1 MWRARIMAVAGMSGA
16 EPHRRYGMALGW
28 VLALATIVLFARLGW
43 WQLDR
48 MHEKQAKLQAAA
60 QALDSRT
67 AQPLLLASDP
77 ARAQA
82 YDWSNGSGAMANA
95 TVWLDNQMHDGK
107 PGLRMYCVLLPDDG
121 VQALLLD
128 AGWWPLDG
136 KRDLPVFGCPVGN
149 AQQARGLLAPPPS
162 SGLLRGDAM
171 AASGPHRW
179 LATRIDPVVI
189 ARTLKLSAGIAPRVM
204 RLDPARNKG
213 DAGVMLVPGVRDLV
227 ILPNT
232 LTPARHLGY
241 AVQWF
246 ALALTVLVVAVVLT
260 LKARKSG

>member
-1 MWRARIMAVAGMSGA
+1 MSQA
-16 EPHRRYGMALGW
+16 TRRRHGMAIGW
-28 VLALATIVLFARLGW
+28 ILAIATIIGFARLGY

-48 MHEKQAKLQAAA
+48 MHEKQAMLDAAA
-60 QALDSRT
+60 EALQPKA

-77 ARAQA
+77 GRGQG
-82 YDWSNGSGAMANA
+82 YDWATGSGVMANA
-95 TVWLDNQMHDGK
+95 TVWLDNQVHDGT

-128 AGWWPLDG
+128 AGWWSLDG
-136 KRDLPVFGCPVGN
+136 KRDLPKFGCPVGV
-149 AQQARGLLAPPPS
+149 QQVRGLLAPPPS
-162 SGLLRGDAM
+162 SGLLHGDAM
-171 AASGPHRW
+171 VPSGPHRW
-179 LATRIDPVVI
+179 LATRIDPLAI
-189 ARTLKLSAGIAPRVM
+189 ARELKLSAGIAPRAL

-213 DAGVMLVPGVRDLV
+213 DAGVMLVPGVRDLA

-246 ALALTVLVVAVVLT
+246 GLALTVLVVAVVLT
-260 LKARKSG
+260 LKARKSR